1 MEDIK
6 ASSFISAELSSLD
19 ITGRSTTTRD
29 QEVPP
34 PTEATV
40 HVLVKL
46 NPENSVPTR
55 KAKRRAAQ
63 DKARFERR
71 QALIAEREA
80 RLQKAPDVES
90 ATNSNLPVKHEDI
103 PYVEPKPR
111 MSRTSQK
118 ARNSA
123 HENQLNRVYGYH
135 DYEAKAL
142 EDALNN
148 MQLGEAVPKGPRRKN
163 KACARKTRKAQ
174 KRLEEETR
182 KKTLETPS
190 GTGPYVNSDKGDTRK
205 ILSRLK
211 VGARRA
217 LLENAFG
224 GAPSCNS
231 TEQQKLEVSEFQ
243 RIIQTY
249 RGMSGP
255 PISDRLLK
263 PILDSAP
270 QPMPNQGLELAQ
282 AILRENSCGQ
292 NHNWGKVF
300 ELLGKP
306 HQKDGQFWVSD
317 YAMALMVVAE
327 AELSRQL
334 NAFKNK
340 KPGEIVLG
348 LWSRKQMLRRQF
360 LLKLAEEST
369 RAAKEEEQAD
379 RVQHD
384 GIAVDSQPAPNFAD
398 NETLDAIEGIS
409 TQYRDIAVNW
419 PDIGEGVRL
428 RVYS

>member
-1 MEDIK
+1 
-6 ASSFISAELSSLD
+6 
-19 ITGRSTTTRD
+19 
-29 QEVPP
+29 
-34 PTEATV
+34 
-40 HVLVKL
+40 
-46 NPENSVPTR
+46 
-55 KAKRRAAQ
+55 
-63 DKARFERR
+63 
-71 QALIAEREA
+71 
-80 RLQKAPDVES
+80 
-90 ATNSNLPVKHEDI
+90 
-103 PYVEPKPR
+103 
-111 MSRTSQK
+111 
-118 ARNSA
+118 
-123 HENQLNRVYGYH
+123 
-135 DYEAKAL
+135 
-142 EDALNN
+142 
-148 MQLGEAVPKGPRRKN
+148 
-163 KACARKTRKAQ
+163 
-174 KRLEEETR
+174 
-182 KKTLETPS
+182 
-190 GTGPYVNSDKGDTRK
+190 
-205 ILSRLK
+205 LK
-211 VGARRA
+211 EGARRA

-243 RIIQTY
+243 RIIQIY

-306 HQKDGQFWVSD
+306 HQKDGKFWVSD

-334 NAFKNK
+334 HAFKNK

-398 NETLDAIEGIS
+398 NETLDAIEG
-409 TQYRDIAVNW
+409 
-419 PDIGEGVRL
+419 EGVRL